1 MISVYTR
8 QNLEI
13 FNKWNG
19 NFLTLCMQWM
29 SEVQWDTK
37 NISRVNIQAQV
48 CKQSLDISTIL
59 QFADN

>member
-13 FNKWNG
+13 FNKRNG
-19 NFLTLCMQWM
+19 NFLTLCMQWI

-37 NISRVNIQAQV
+37 YILSINIQAQV
-48 CKQSLDISTIL
+48 CKKGLDISTIL
-59 QFADN
+59 QFAPN